1 MPPAENCY
9 PDAVDQP
16 IPLFLKLK
24 QQHQNQGQRDILAEI
39 AMHPK
44 PPYEQRIPI
53 VLKSDMLGTAQAN
66 HTESEIKD
74 Q

>member
-1 MPPAENCY
+1 
-9 PDAVDQP
+9 VDQP

-44 PPYEQRIPI
+44 PPYKQWIPI
-53 VLKSDMLGTAQAN
+53 VPESAMLGTAQAN
-66 HTESEIKD
+66 HTEAEIKD
-74 Q
+74 